1 MVGAWGLLW
10 ERTKAAVSV
19 LMKLGLDME
28 VRRLLSPRKGP
39 QPCQS
44 IFCRCSN
51 PLGTVAT
58 TQSCLL
64 PLPGSGRSYRLKPA
78 GDTLLFTLP
87 GLQLW
92 VFLACC

>member
-1 MVGAWGLLW
+1 MGTWGLLW

-28 VRRLLSPRKGP
+28 VRRLLSSRKGP

-64 PLPGSGRSYRLKPA
+64 NFCLSLMYLIGGKGA
-78 GDTLLFTLP
+78 
-87 GLQLW
+87 
-92 VFLACC
+92 V

>member
-1 MVGAWGLLW
+1 MGAWGLLW
-10 ERTKAAVSV
+10 KRTKAAVSV

-28 VRRLLSPRKGP
+28 VRLLLSPRKGP

-51 PLGTVAT
+51 PLGTLAT

-64 PLPGSGRSYRLKPA
+64 NFCLPLMYLIGRKGA
-78 GDTLLFTLP
+78 
-87 GLQLW
+87 
-92 VFLACC
+92 V